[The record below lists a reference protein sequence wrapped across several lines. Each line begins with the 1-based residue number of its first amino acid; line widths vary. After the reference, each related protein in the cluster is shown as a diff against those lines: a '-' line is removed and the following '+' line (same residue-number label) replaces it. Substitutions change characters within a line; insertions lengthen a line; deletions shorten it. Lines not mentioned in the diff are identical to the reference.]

1 MAHHDLLIIGA
12 GSGNSVIGPEHD
24 DWDVAIAEPWMFGG
38 TCLNRGCVP
47 SKMLVHAADLALA
60 ARHAPALGVH
70 TTFEGAD
77 WPAIRDRIFGRI
89 DAIADSGREYRH
101 GLDHVTV
108 YEAEA
113 RFSGERTFDIA
124 GGSVTADR
132 VVLAAGTRAVVPDL
146 PGLADVP
153 FHTSDSIMRIDDLP
167 RHLVVLGGGF
177 IALEMAHVF
186 HGLGSRVTLLYRGE
200 LLLRRADEDI
210 RRRIT
215 QIYADRLD
223 LRLQTDV
230 ERVRHDDAFRIDLS
244 DGSTLEADALLVA
257 TGRRPN
263 SDRLDT
269 DAGGVATSGAGYVT
283 TDEFLRTSAEG
294 VWALGDITN
303 PAQLKHTANAEAR
316 VVAHNLGSPDDLWPI
331 DRSLTP
337 AAVFCHPQIALVG
350 STEAH
355 LVAEGRP
362 FLRSVR
368 DYSDIAYGWAMEDT
382 TGFVKLLADPET
394 RLLLGA
400 HLIGPHAPTLIHQ
413 LIQGMAHGLTVD
425 QMARGQL
432 YIHPAMSEVVEQA
445 LLEL

>member
-89 DAIADSGREYRH
+89 DPIADSGREYRH

-146 PGLADVP
+146 PGLADAP

-186 HGLGSRVTLLYRGE
+186 HGLGSRVTLLYRGD

-223 LRLQTDV
+223 LRLQTEV

-269 DAGGVATSGAGYVT
+269 DAGGVATNGAGYVT

-337 AAVFCHPQIALVG
+337 SAVFCHPQIALVG